1 MIDHELGELVGR
13 ISCLYTKKGLSPP
26 FRLRDAAKDWLG
38 LTQDEIVTVV
48 QKHFEQCRHFYIAGS
63 GDQERLI

>member
-48 QKHFEQCRHFYIAGS
+48 
-63 GDQERLI
+63 